1 MSIHSLTHAQFLQD
15 SVYHCRKNWTPE
27 DKQFYNKDG
36 FLTLYGY
43 GCGYQT
49 TFTFCDYTLSLDLD
63 GIWHV
68 RLHHGYEGR
77 VFWESFDDTTKHSDA
92 KKFFLRI
99 RRMLKEGASM
109 AAIKKEAGYAERL
122 YKSRHGG
129 GEPATLELMSGGI
142 PFTVRLVRNGD
153 TYGRHNALTHD
164 KDSPLVEFYDAR
176 HKQTELGQFIAR
188 YYAHSLLTRDTASG
202 LIMQGD
208 VPDWQID
215 AAGMG
220 KVVDWLRTL
229 HK

>member
-1 MSIHSLTHAQFLQD
+1 MSIQKLSNAQFLQD

-36 FLTLYGY
+36 FLTPYGY

-49 TFTFCDYTLSLDLD
+49 TFTFCDYELSLYLD
-63 GIWHV
+63 SIWHV
-68 RLHHGYEGR
+68 RLAHKDTAR
-77 VFWESFDDTTKHSDA
+77 VFWECFDDDTQYIDA

-109 AAIKKEAGYAERL
+109 ATLRKEEGYASRL
-122 YKSRHGG
+122 YESRHGG
-129 GEPATLELMSGGI
+129 KVDTLDVVSGGI
-142 PFTVRLVRNGD
+142 TFTARIVRKGD

-215 AAGMG
+215 AAGMV

-229 HK
+229 NR